1 MSITR
6 LNIVTSCRVIIHID
20 VMIGKISSCKLQSY
34 HMNPSI
40 ANHPRIRDL
49 SSIENMTK
57 TSLDWQE

>member
-1 MSITR
+1 
-6 LNIVTSCRVIIHID
+6 
-20 VMIGKISSCKLQSY
+20 
-34 HMNPSI
+34 MNPSI